1 MGATVVYSPVEARSV
16 FAAPMSASGEVGAE
30 LGTWVIQWVNTPSGN
45 AGLTG
50 NGWTVHGMTID
61 PNGNIGNQIVSY
73 YNSVGN
79 LEKLAL
85 LTELAKWGCAD
96 SQPMEL

>member
-16 FAAPMSASGEVGAE
+16 FAAPMSASGDVGAE

-61 PNGNIGNQIVSY
+61 PNGDIGSQIVSY
-73 YNSVGN
+73 YNSITDQ
-79 LEKLAL
+79 EKLAL
-85 LTELAKWGCAD
+85 LGVLTDWGCAY
-96 SQPMEL
+96 SQPMGS